1 MKNLLLLFFLLLSL
15 NFTAQN
21 KYSAAAKRAAQIT
34 KTVATVKTVISE
46 QAVLQSRNIFISY
59 QVPAGEFILG
69 KEYVFWLEVT
79 DCGKCANRKA
89 LVVAYTVTTNQAQR
103 DMEEISEGLSN
114 QKQE

>member
-21 KYSAAAKRAAQIT
+21 KYAAAAKRAAQIT

-79 DCGKCANRKA
+79 GCEDCPNRTA
-89 LVVAYTVTTNQAQR
+89 IVIAYTVTTNQAQR
-103 DMEEISEGLSN
+103 DMGAISERLYN
-114 QKQE
+114 QKPE